1 VVEISSWF
9 IGQLLGDSVSD
20 AKGSNYTRGS
30 ARSRV
35 VPTSATS
42 TLRKQATQPMSLSI
56 LDPVMTTTI
65 YRKTAKGQAEIET
78 RAHRLPPRL
87 RGALI
92 MVDGQ
97 RTVED
102 LAKLVPGDA
111 AGSLEQ
117 LLADGFIDV
126 FAVLADRPPLVSAPV
141 AAPEPARKPAPVQG
155 SLDATKREAVRYLND
170 RLGPAAEGI
179 AMKIERAS
187 SATDLQPLLAQA
199 AQVLRS
205 FGGPAASEPFVAKFI
220 GPAQA

>member
-1 VVEISSWF
+1 
-9 IGQLLGDSVSD
+9 
-20 AKGSNYTRGS
+20 
-30 ARSRV
+30 
-35 VPTSATS
+35 
-42 TLRKQATQPMSLSI
+42 MSLSI

-126 FAVLADRPPLVSAPV
+126 FAVLADRPAQVDVPLPV
-141 AAPEPARKPAPVQG
+141 PAAPRKPAPGPG
-155 SLDATKREAVRYLND
+155 SIEATKREAVRYLND

-179 AMKIERAS
+179 AMKIERTS
-187 SATDLQPLLAQA
+187 STTDLQPLLAQA
-199 AQVLRS
+199 AQLLRS
-205 FGGPAASEPFVAKFI
+205 FGGPAASDPFVAKFI

>member
-1 VVEISSWF
+1 
-9 IGQLLGDSVSD
+9 
-20 AKGSNYTRGS
+20 
-30 ARSRV
+30 
-35 VPTSATS
+35 
-42 TLRKQATQPMSLSI
+42 MSLSI
-56 LDPVMTTTI
+56 LDPVMKTTI

-126 FAVLADRPPLVSAPV
+126 FAVLADRPALVNLPIADPAP
-141 AAPEPARKPAPVQG
+141 PRKPVPGAG
-155 SLDATKREAVRYLND
+155 SLDAIKREAVRYLND

-179 AMKIERAS
+179 SMKIERAS
-187 SATDLQPLLAQA
+187 SMTDLQPLLAQA
-199 AQVLRS
+199 AQLLRS
-205 FGGPAASEPFVAKFI
+205 FSGAAASDPFVAKFI
-220 GPAQA
+220 GPAGA